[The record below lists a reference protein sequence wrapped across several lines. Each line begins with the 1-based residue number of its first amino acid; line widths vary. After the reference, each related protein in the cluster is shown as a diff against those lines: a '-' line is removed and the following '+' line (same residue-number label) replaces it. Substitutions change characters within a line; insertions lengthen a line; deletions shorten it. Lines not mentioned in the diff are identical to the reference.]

1 MSRTSQG
8 DQKLAELRTSLD
20 DEYNADQTEFARLEK
35 AIAAVAARMQANRI
49 MRGKLGDVAVKRV
62 RKSKTDNQGSLV

>member
-20 DEYNADQTEFARLEK
+20 DEYGADQTEFARLEK
-35 AIAAVAARMQANRI
+35 AIAAVVARMQANRI
-49 MRGKLGDVAVKRV
+49 MRGKLGDVVVRRV
-62 RKSKTDNQGSLV
+62 RKAKGDAGGLPV